1 MNKMTEKKERLRKLL
16 KEKAYKVGNFTLTSG
31 KKTDY
36 YIDCKPVMLSSEGAY
51 LCGEVLGSLLKKL
64 DDWRIRKIDAIGGM
78 EFGACPLV
86 TATSIAASCNGIDWP
101 GFIVRKQTKGH
112 GTQSRIDG
120 LHNIPSGS
128 NVAILE
134 DVITTGKTLLEA
146 IKVAEG
152 QNFHIVAVIAL
163 VNRQE
168 GGDTLIRKLGY
179 SFHSVFTQEDLM

>member
-1 MNKMTEKKERLRKLL
+1 MTKLKERLRKLL
-16 KEKAYKVGNFTLTSG
+16 KEKAYKIGNFSLTSE

-36 YIDCKPVMLSSEGAY
+36 YIDCKSVMLSSEGAY
-51 LCGEVLGSLLKKL
+51 LCGEVLLGSLLKKL
-64 DDWRIRKIDAIGGM
+64 DDWRIGKIDAIGGM

-86 TATSIAASCNGIDWP
+86 TATSIAAFRNGIDWP

-112 GTQSRIDG
+112 GTQSRTDG

-146 IKVAEG
+146 IKVAEK
-152 QNFHIVAVIAL
+152 QHLHVVAVIAL

-168 GGDTLIRKLGY
+168 GGDTLIRKLNY
-179 SFHSVFTQEDLM
+179 SFHSVFNKIDLM